1 MKTVKI
7 KIEGLD
13 ALQDK
18 IKAMPEAVRKAAEN
32 ALQIVATDLW
42 GKAAER
48 APVDTGDLRGSGFAV
63 VGNKTVGEMEEDT
76 NPKSVRGDIPK
87 VSGLNAVVGFAEP
100 YALRQHE
107 DMELNH
113 PQAIGVY
120 GRAKYL
126 EIPYEENRDRY
137 VDDVGKA
144 IKEAVEQ

>member
-1 MKTVKI
+1 MKTVKV
-7 KIEGLD
+7 KIDGLE
-13 ALQDK
+13 ALQSK
-18 IKAMPEAVRKAAEN
+18 LKAMPDAVNKEAEK
-32 ALQIVATDLW
+32 ALQIAATDLW

-63 VGNKTVGEMEEDT
+63 VGNKTVGAMEEDT
-76 NPKSVRGDIPK
+76 DPKSVRGTIPE

-113 PQAIGVY
+113 PQATGIY

-137 VDDVGKA
+137 IDDVGKA
-144 IKEAVEQ
+144 IKKVIE